1 MLLGVKDTKK
11 HKINFVAMQLGFIT
25 KKELVIW
32 VGEVYQSL
40 KPRQKGEVKKSYH
53 QLGEIRDKEKWSF
66 VFQEKHI
73 QGLGI
78 PQQLGLFPRKVA

>member
-1 MLLGVKDTKK
+1 
-11 HKINFVAMQLGFIT
+11 
-25 KKELVIW
+25 
-32 VGEVYQSL
+32 VYQSL